1 MPNSLSVSDIAKMI
15 DHSLLRP
22 NLTEEEF
29 VEGVELS
36 AKYQMATCS
45 VVPFDI
51 ARAAKM
57 LEGSNVPVSTV
68 VAFPH
73 GTIPTESKVFEG
85 RKSIENGAAELD
97 MVIAISRMMAGDHAY
112 VEDDIRAVVEMAHKL
127 NVTVKVI
134 FENCY
139 LTKEMIAKACQLSEK
154 AGADFVK
161 TSTGYG
167 TSGATLEDIR
177 LMRASCSPRV
187 KIKAAGG
194 IRTLDEVLAYR
205 AAGTD
210 RIATRGSQ
218 AILKEAEKRVASGSL
233 FETTDPLS
241 GTVPSTH

>member
-1 MPNSLSVSDIAKMI
+1 MKNSLNVSDIAQMI

-22 NLTEEEF
+22 NLTEAELI
-29 VEGVELS
+29 EGVELS
-36 AKYQMATCS
+36 AKYQVATCS

-51 ARAAKM
+51 ARSVKM
-57 LEGSNVPVSTV
+57 LEGSGVPVSTV

-73 GTIPTESKVFEG
+73 GTIPTESKVFEA
-85 RKSIENGAAELD
+85 RRSIEDGAAELD
-97 MVIAISRMMAGDHAY
+97 MVMAISRMMAGEHDY
-112 VEDDIRAVVEMAHKL
+112 VEDDIRAVVEMAHAQ

-134 FENCY
+134 FENCF
-139 LTKEMIAKACQLSEK
+139 LTKGMIAKACELSES

-167 TSGATLEDIR
+167 TGGATLEDIR

-187 KIKAAGG
+187 KVKAAGG
-194 IRTLDEVLAYR
+194 IRTLDEMLAYR

-218 AILKEAEKRVASGSL
+218 AVLEEAEKRAAAGEL
-233 FETTDPLS
+233 FETTDTF
-241 GTVPSTH
+241 G

>member
-1 MPNSLSVSDIAKMI
+1 
-15 DHSLLRP
+15 
-22 NLTEEEF
+22 
-29 VEGVELS
+29 
-36 AKYQMATCS
+36 MATCS
-45 VVPFDI
+45 VVPFDV
-51 ARAAKM
+51 ARAVKM
-57 LEGSNVPVSTV
+57 LEGSGVLVSTV

-73 GTIPTESKVFEG
+73 GTIPTESKVFEA
-85 RKSIENGAAELD
+85 RQSIENGAVELD
-97 MVIAISRMMAGDHAY
+97 MVMAISRMMAGDHAY
-112 VEDDIRAVVEMAHKL
+112 VEEDIRSVVEMAHAQRA
-127 NVTVKVI
+127 VVKVI

-139 LTKEMIAKACQLSEK
+139 LTKEMIAKACELSER

-187 KIKAAGG
+187 KVKAAGG

-218 AILKEAEKRVASGSL
+218 AILEEAQKRAALGTLVESL
-233 FETTDPLS
+233 DS
-241 GTVPSTH
+241 NG

>member
-1 MPNSLSVSDIAKMI
+1 MNKPLTVSDIAKML

-22 NLTEEEF
+22 NLTEEELI
-29 VEGVELS
+29 EGVELS
-36 AKYQMATCS
+36 ARYQVATCS

-51 ARAAKM
+51 ARVVRM
-57 LEGSNVPVSTV
+57 LEGSGVPVSTV

-73 GTIPTESKVFEG
+73 GTIPTESKVNEG
-85 RKSIENGAAELD
+85 RRSIEDGAVELD
-97 MVIAISRMMAGDHAY
+97 MVMAISRMMAGEHAY
-112 VEDDIRAVVEMAHKL
+112 VEDDIRAVVEMAHAQ
-127 NVTVKVI
+127 NATVKVI
-134 FENCY
+134 FETCY
-139 LTKEMIAKACQLSEK
+139 LTKEMITKACELSEK

-177 LMRASCSPRV
+177 LMRASCSSKM

-218 AILKEAEKRVASGSL
+218 AILEEAEKRFADGAL
-233 FETTDPLS
+233 LETAN
-241 GTVPSTH
+241 